1 VDIIFDRLAG
11 GFSWRREQWPNID
24 IETKIRK
31 SGGNY
36 FLSTVVSVL
45 SNLRDQQARSPTL
58 GNFECLNCG
67 AHSFDGAGHADLP
80 LVNPRNR
87 FDFGT
92 MSAENLFHRR
102 RDFSHRRFDPRCVN
116 GKCEEIAVPAIRGS
130 SERIERFLQG
140 ARIAFCFKS
149 LKLLDLT

>member
-1 VDIIFDRLAG
+1 MWTSFSTAG
-11 GFSWRREQWPNID
+11 GFSWRREQWSNID

-87 FDFGT
+87 FDFGA

-102 RDFSHRRFDPRCVN
+102 RDFSPSRFDAPRL
-116 GKCEEIAVPAIRGS
+116 GKCEGCRSRDPV
-130 SERIERFLQG
+130 SERMSALRRVPGSRSALS
-140 ARIAFCFKS
+140 R
-149 LKLLDLT
+149 